1 MSSPPVRIACCGG
14 QLVKSAHPETSL
26 GSDAEFPERLQQR
39 LGERYEVG
47 NFGYASAY
55 VCSVC
60 VDAAGPGMPEWA
72 PSLLWHKSPPA
83 AACAEFLP
91 DVILLGPFGK
101 HDCLAPFGWLDRM
114 DEESYDRAPLFT
126 QENWEAGLRE
136 MVLCENRLCFPT
148 FKMLNM
154 LILPRQAR
162 GKHKGKLKNKMDFSG
177 AGAHRAA
184 PGSAHRAAPA
194 RAVPL
199 REHRARSGDAG
210 VTCDPGGSR

>member
-136 MVLCENRLCFPT
+136 MVLCEHRLCFPT
-148 FKMLNM
+148 FN
-154 LILPRQAR
+154 A
-162 GKHKGKLKNKMDFSG
+162 KHAHFTKTGSG
-177 AGAHRAA
+177 Y
-184 PGSAHRAAPA
+184 
-194 RAVPL
+194 
-199 REHRARSGDAG
+199 
-210 VTCDPGGSR
+210 T